1 MPEESLVFQADR
13 LKCFAASAP
22 GEVVGSV
29 GSRAWVR
36 SQDALLCCNFRVALQ
51 QGEILASRGAAGTS
65 SIPLDFDG
73 DAWLPGKRVAEEP
86 FVKGK
91 RQAQLPKPHRK
102 VPIFRHDFEPGFVES
117 FTSKCREILCSGR
130 PLSENYYV
138 RQFEESFA
146 QLSHVPFALA
156 TTSGTQA
163 LAIALRALD
172 VAGKAVVIPSN
183 TFFATQVA
191 ALNAGAN
198 LEWVDIEKEYMQ
210 VCPRSLEAVL
220 HRHQHGRV
228 GAVILVHIA
237 GIISPNFAQIRR
249 LCQTY
254 GAPLVEDAAHAHLAY
269 GSEHAGAI
277 GEVAAF
283 SFFPTK
289 VMTAGEAGM
298 ITTSNE
304 ALFKKMQSIKEF
316 GKDIEGPRSRL
327 VQVLANATNGRISE
341 FTGLLG
347 LLECGRVKER
357 IQRRNALLERFV
369 QKLKKT
375 HYRVITQP
383 EGQSSA
389 YKCVVVLEGH
399 LRQRREELRT
409 YALERGVTFTAEV
422 YFRPVHRM
430 PAHAEDGLPVHLPV
444 TDEMCENHV
453 CPPLYPELT
462 FDDVDYTCSV
472 MNDFA
477 ELPEAKRQKM

>member
-1 MPEESLVFQADR
+1 MPKPQANAAGRDR
-13 LKCFAASAP
+13 RGRWTLHGNSYLQCLSNIPQLREFFLEGKYKENLNRNAHKTEGRIDAMLREGSGLLSIQVRRSTRCIRPLARCAAPKRQLRRGGTS
-22 GEVVGSV
+22 GGSSG
-29 GSRAWVR
+29 GSRTAPRMAWVR

-73 DAWLPGKRVAEEP
+73 DAWLPGKR
-86 FVKGK
+86 K

-254 GAPLVEDAAHAHLAY
+254 GAPLVE
-269 GSEHAGAI
+269 
-277 GEVAAF
+277 
-283 SFFPTK
+283 
-289 VMTAGEAGM
+289 
-298 ITTSNE
+298 
-304 ALFKKMQSIKEF
+304 
-316 GKDIEGPRSRL
+316 
-327 VQVLANATNGRISE
+327 
-341 FTGLLG
+341 
-347 LLECGRVKER
+347 
-357 IQRRNALLERFV
+357 
-369 QKLKKT
+369 
-375 HYRVITQP
+375 
-383 EGQSSA
+383 
-389 YKCVVVLEGH
+389 
-399 LRQRREELRT
+399 
-409 YALERGVTFTAEV
+409 ERGSLCHGTMFT
-422 YFRPVHRM
+422 P
-430 PAHAEDGLPVHLPV
+430 
-444 TDEMCENHV
+444 
-453 CPPLYPELT
+453 
-462 FDDVDYTCSV
+462 
-472 MNDFA
+472 
-477 ELPEAKRQKM
+477 

>member
-1 MPEESLVFQADR
+1 MPKPQANAAGRDRRGRWTLHGNSYLQCLSNIPQLREFFLEGKYKENLNRNAHKTEGRIDAMLREGSGLLSIQVRRSTRCIRQPPAIRAVFDQAFSPLR
-13 LKCFAASAP
+13 RTEAP
-22 GEVVGSV
+22 AKARRNQRRKQRREQDCAEDVT
-29 GSRAWVR
+29 AWVR

-73 DAWLPGKRVAEEP
+73 DAWLPGKR
-86 FVKGK
+86 K

-254 GAPLVEDAAHAHLAY
+254 GAPLVE
-269 GSEHAGAI
+269 
-277 GEVAAF
+277 
-283 SFFPTK
+283 
-289 VMTAGEAGM
+289 
-298 ITTSNE
+298 
-304 ALFKKMQSIKEF
+304 
-316 GKDIEGPRSRL
+316 
-327 VQVLANATNGRISE
+327 
-341 FTGLLG
+341 
-347 LLECGRVKER
+347 
-357 IQRRNALLERFV
+357 
-369 QKLKKT
+369 
-375 HYRVITQP
+375 
-383 EGQSSA
+383 
-389 YKCVVVLEGH
+389 
-399 LRQRREELRT
+399 
-409 YALERGVTFTAEV
+409 ERGSLCHGTMFT
-422 YFRPVHRM
+422 P
-430 PAHAEDGLPVHLPV
+430 
-444 TDEMCENHV
+444 
-453 CPPLYPELT
+453 
-462 FDDVDYTCSV
+462 
-472 MNDFA
+472 
-477 ELPEAKRQKM
+477 